1 MRYSIPEVNMES
13 LRKKMTRIQNKCRKY
28 GCDFRFE
35 VVGEEFRELDELTS
49 IRCFIVEAEG
59 IAIIND
65 WQFVASLEHTEHG
78 NIINKAIEIEVPER
92 YYTSAPIC
100 EHCKT
105 NHMRKYTY
113 IVHNVKTDEFKQV
126 GTACLKDFTFGMSAT
141 AVASYEDALHEVE
154 EATVCGYH
162 GFAGGE
168 MMYKQQEYLQFV
180 IECVN
185 KFGYAKTSE
194 ENATVNRV
202 HRYMTALF
210 KECSSK
216 KDVEWRERQIAEME
230 RVGFQWDTE
239 SNRETAEKALEWALK
254 QEANSNYMQNLLVV
268 CKQNRVAEHNV
279 GILASLIPTYYKAI
293 ERELKL
299 AAQKAD
305 EAKSE
310 WQGEVGQRLTVIIKD
325 WRVVA
330 SWESSFGYNQTVAI
344 YKLVDEN
351 GNVYTWKTSGGI
363 YCDESIDEVELKGT
377 VKAHN
382 EYRGVNQ
389 TELTRCKV
397 KYIIRK
403 SENAEKRA
411 ERFRRNIGAACVI
424 R

>member
-1 MRYSIPEVNMES
+1 MRYSIPEVNMEN

-35 VVGEEFRELDELTS
+35 VVGEEFRELDEMTS
-49 IRCFIVEAEG
+49 IKCFIVEAEG
-59 IAIIND
+59 IAVIND

-92 YYTSAPIC
+92 YYTTAPIC
-100 EHCKT
+100 EHCNT

-126 GTACLKDFTFGMSAT
+126 GTACLKDFTYGMSAT
-141 AVASYEDALHEVE
+141 AVASYEDALHDVE
-154 EATVCGYH
+154 EAQGYNFH

-168 MMYKQQEYLQFV
+168 MMYRQQEYLQFV

-185 KFGYAKTSE
+185 KFGYAKRGE
-194 ENATVNRV
+194 ENATVDRV

-216 KDVEWRERQIAEME
+216 KDFEWRERQIAEME
-230 RVGFQWDTE
+230 MHNFQWDTE
-239 SNRETAEKALEWALK
+239 SNRETAKKALEWALK

-268 CKQNRVAEHNV
+268 CKQSRVAEHNV
-279 GILASLIPTYYKAI
+279 GILASLIPVYYKAV

-299 AAQKAD
+299 AAQKAE

-310 WQGEVGQRLTVIIKD
+310 WQGKVGERLTVIIKD
-325 WRVVA
+325 EDWRVVT
-330 SWESSFGYNQTVAI
+330 SWETQWGWTGI
-344 YKLVDEN
+344 YKMVDAN
-351 GNVYTWKTSGGI
+351 GNIYTWKTSGGI
-363 YCDESIDEVELKGT
+363 EGRECHAVEIRGT

-382 EYRGVNQ
+382 EFRGVKQ

-397 KYIIRK
+397 TNIVYEAICGK
-403 SENAEKRA
+403 EKA
-411 ERFRRNIGAACVI
+411 DRFRKMGKAYGYEVR
-424 R
+424 